1 MCEVRC
7 KEVGDFK
14 LLYFIRFGLMLY
26 GILCD
31 VKVIKYMDFMS
42 LFWLRKKGFIFICLE
57 GYCRVSKKKILFLSF
72 LLIFII
78 YEIILIFF

>member
-57 GYCRVSKKKILFLSF
+57 GYCRVSKKNFVFKF
-72 LLIFII
+72 FIDI
-78 YEIILIFF
+78 YYL

>member
-31 VKVIKYMDFMS
+31 VKVINYMDFMS

-57 GYCRVSKKKILFLSF
+57 GNCRVSEKKCFYEIVLILFLV
-72 LLIFII
+72 IWI
-78 YEIILIFF
+78 